1 MDLAR
6 LRALR
11 ELSIRKTMAAVA
23 EALYVSPS
31 AVSQQIALLEE
42 EVGIDLIERRGR
54 GVELTLAGRQLVDRV
69 ERILVELE
77 SARADI
83 AELKKVIA
91 GELRVAA
98 FPSVAAALVA
108 GTIHDLH
115 RMHPRLTVQFDEM
128 EPAESLA
135 ALRSWQT
142 DVAIIDDLNVPPGA
156 LDPNIETIPLMEDVF
171 NVMVSPKHHLA
182 GRPTVTLQQLRDE
195 RWALDTA
202 SSTYTKMI
210 SDACQAAGFT
220 PNIVARCKGFEVT
233 IALMREGYGISTI
246 PGLRVSYDLEDVWVC
261 KIVPEIRRN
270 ISLAFRKGEKRSPA
284 VQAFITQVNERV
296 GARRRLPTIEEAVSK
311 LEAG

>member
-1 MDLAR
+1 MDIGR

-42 EVGIDLIERRGR
+42 ELGISLIERRGR
-54 GVELTLAGRQLVDRV
+54 GVVLTLAGEQLVERT

-83 AELKKVIA
+83 AELKSVVS

-98 FPSVAAALVA
+98 FPSVAAALIPRVV
-108 GTIHDLH
+108 HELLH
-115 RMHPRLTVQFDEM
+115 LHPRLTIQFDEM

-142 DVAIIDDLNVPPGA
+142 DIAIIDDLNAPPEM
-156 LDPNIETIPLMEDVF
+156 LDRNIETIPLTQDVF
-171 NVMVSPKHHLA
+171 NVMVSKDHRLA
-182 GRPTVTLQQLRDE
+182 ERPTVKLQELSGE
-195 RWALDTA
+195 RWATDTA
-202 SSTYTKMI
+202 SETYTRMLV
-210 SDACQAAGFT
+210 DACQAAGFK
-220 PNIVARCKGFEVT
+220 PNIVARCKSFEVT
-233 IALMREGYGISTI
+233 IALIRQGYGISML
-246 PGLRVSYDLEDVWVC
+246 PGLRASHDLEDVWVC
-261 KIVPEIRRN
+261 KVVPEIRRR

-284 VQAFITQVNERV
+284 FQA
-296 GARRRLPTIEEAVSK
+296 LVSQII
-311 LEAG
+311 AHTRS